1 MQTQHRYR
9 ALWGLAAGLA
19 LAVFGANPLAAQQT
33 GTVEGTVVDGTQ
45 SPIVGAQVSIVGT
58 QRGTITDADGSFRI
72 ANVQPGD
79 RQVRAS
85 RIGYGSQTQTVQVV
99 AGQTAT
105 VSLSLTETAIALDQV
120 IVTGTAGRQ
129 DRRAQSASVGT
140 IDAAG
145 LNEVA
150 PISTVA
156 NLLQARTPGVSLTQA
171 SGTAGGGQRIRLRGQ
186 ASISLSNDPIV
197 IVDGVRVDSRT
208 EQIYGVGGQATSR
221 LNDINP
227 DDIESIEIVRGP
239 AAATLYGSDASAGV
253 IQIRTKRG
261 AMGAGFQQT
270 VRAEYG
276 HIDGNITVPD
286 NFGICSAAM
295 VTDERR
301 ALCFGQEPGTVVRDN
316 PLARYD
322 AFRDGQSR
330 LLGWTGRGG
339 GETFG
344 YYFSFSGED
353 EQGTLPSNEYIR
365 YSGRANFDFTPTDN
379 FRVEA
384 GMGVGRTRIRMPD
397 NDNNIYGYLGGALL
411 GSPLSVG
418 GFANDGW
425 YAPNRQVEAISNIAN
440 FNTTIR
446 NNPRISLVYT
456 PIDWF
461 SNRLTVGADLLRT
474 EASNFFPRNDEG
486 WYGTAT
492 LNSGQIQQARRGRD
506 EITVDYLGNVS
517 TQLTDGLS
525 SDFALGFQYVSTR
538 NDLTFATGQGL
549 ATNEARAISAAA
561 QTTGG
566 QSFSEFKQFG
576 GLAQW
581 DLGWQNRLFLQ
592 IGGRLDSNSTF
603 GREADAFL
611 SPRVGVSYVIS
622 EEAFWQ
628 NNPTLTSLF
637 TTMRLRGAWGTSGNS
652 PGSTSALEIF
662 TPAPYALTPTAVRA
676 GVIPQQPGAP
686 DLRPER
692 GTELELGF
700 ETGLFND
707 RIGLEVNYF
716 NKTST
721 DVALRQPTP
730 PSLGFTQDVWVNIGE
745 MVNRGFEVGIDGRL
759 VDTPNFG
766 WDARLGFNTLHNE
779 VTDLGTIEPIGSFT
793 RVVPGY
799 QVNSI
804 WTHRI
809 REYVTDP
816 ARAAEVCP
824 GANTSCAIVSDTTEF
839 WGNSIPTFEGNF
851 SSTITFLRNFRLYGQ
866 LDWMND
872 FIVYNNTNQ
881 FRERQ
886 FGTGENWV
894 LRDEVLT
901 DEERIQRF
909 GPFVSEDGR
918 TIGAANVTE
927 AYDEDA
933 SFVKLRELSLGY
945 TVPRA
950 FANRLGIQGATIT
963 VAGRNLATWTNY
975 SGADPEV
982 LWGGGAVTSTTRTEF
997 LTLPPTRRIVLQT
1010 SLQF

>member
-1 MQTQHRYR
+1 MKSQHRHR

-19 LAVFGANPLAAQQT
+19 LAAFGVSPLAAQT
-33 GTVEGTVVDGTQ
+33 GTIEGTVVDATQ
-45 SPIVGAQVSIVGT
+45 QPIAGAQVSIVGT
-58 QRGTITDADGSFRI
+58 QRGTITDAEGAFRI

-85 RIGYGSQTQTVQVV
+85 RIGYGTQTQTVQVV

-140 IDAAG
+140 IDAAN
-145 LNEVA
+145 LTEVA

-156 NLLQARTPGVSLTQA
+156 NLLQGRTPGVSLTQA

-208 EQIYGVGGQATSR
+208 EQIYSAGGQATSR

-261 AMGAGFQQT
+261 AMGSSFQQT
-270 VRAEYG
+270 LRAEYG

-286 NFGICSAAM
+286 NFAVCSQAAI
-295 VTDERR
+295 DAGRE
-301 ALCFGQEPGTVVRDN
+301 LCVGRQAGDIIRDN

-339 GETFG
+339 GDTFG

-353 EQGTLPSNEYIR
+353 ELGTLPSNEFVR

-384 GMGVGRTRIRMPD
+384 GFGVGRTRIRMPD
-397 NDNNIYGYLGGALL
+397 NDNNIYGYLGGAML
-411 GSPLSVG
+411 GSPLNVG
-418 GFANDGW
+418 TASDGW
-425 YAPNRQVEAISNIAN
+425 FAANRQVEAISNIAN
-440 FNTTIR
+440 LNTTIR
-446 NNPRISLVYT
+446 SNPRVSLVYT

-474 EASNFFPRNDEG
+474 EASNFFPRNERG

-517 TQLTDGLS
+517 TQLTDDLS

-538 NDLTFATGQGL
+538 NDLTSATGQGL

-566 QSFSEFKQFG
+566 QSFSEFKQLG

-581 DLGWQNRLFLQ
+581 DLGWRNRLFLQ
-592 IGGRLDSNSTF
+592 VGGRLDSNSTF
-603 GREADAFL
+603 GREADAFF

-622 EEAFWQ
+622 EEDFWA

-637 TTMRLRGAWGTSGNS
+637 STMRLRGAWGTSGNS
-652 PGSTSALEIF
+652 PSSTAALEIF
-662 TPAPYALTPTAVRA
+662 TPGPVCADSDRCQGRRHSSAARCARPAAGARHGDRARLRGWTLQRA
-676 GVIPQQPGAP
+676 GRPGGQLLRQDLQGRGAP
-686 DLRPER
+686 AAHAA
-692 GTELELGF
+692 
-700 ETGLFND
+700 
-707 RIGLEVNYF
+707 V
-716 NKTST
+716 S
-721 DVALRQPTP
+721 
-730 PSLGFTQDVWVNIGE
+730 
-745 MVNRGFEVGIDGRL
+745 RL
-759 VDTPNFG
+759 
-766 WDARLGFNTLHNE
+766 H
-779 VTDLGTIEPIGSFT
+779 
-793 RVVPGY
+793 
-799 QVNSI
+799 
-804 WTHRI
+804 
-809 REYVTDP
+809 
-816 ARAAEVCP
+816 
-824 GANTSCAIVSDTTEF
+824 
-839 WGNSIPTFEGNF
+839 
-851 SSTITFLRNFRLYGQ
+851 
-866 LDWMND
+866 
-872 FIVYNNTNQ
+872 
-881 FRERQ
+881 
-886 FGTGENWV
+886 
-894 LRDEVLT
+894 
-901 DEERIQRF
+901 
-909 GPFVSEDGR
+909 
-918 TIGAANVTE
+918 
-927 AYDEDA
+927 
-933 SFVKLRELSLGY
+933 
-945 TVPRA
+945 
-950 FANRLGIQGATIT
+950 
-963 VAGRNLATWTNY
+963 AGRV
-975 SGADPEV
+975 GQH
-982 LWGGGAVTSTTRTEF
+982 R
-997 LTLPPTRRIVLQT
+997 
-1010 SLQF
+1010 

>member
-1 MQTQHRYR
+1 MNSHRGFK
-9 ALWGLAAGLA
+9 AFLAAIAAVA
-19 LAVFGANPLAAQQT
+19 LFGATAVAAEAQT
-33 GTVEGTVVDGTQ
+33 GTIEGTVVDASERPVT
-45 SPIVGAQVSIVGT
+45 GAQVSVVGT
-58 QRGTITDADGSFRI
+58 QRGTITGPDGSFRI
-72 ANVQPGD
+72 TNVEAGA
-79 RQVRAS
+79 REVRAA
-85 RIGYGSQTQTVQVV
+85 RIGYRTVTEPVQVV

-105 VSLSLTETAIALDQV
+105 VALSLFETAIALDQV

-129 DRRAQSASVGT
+129 ERRAQSASVGT

-145 LNEVA
+145 ISEIA
-150 PISTVA
+150 PISSVS
-156 NLLQARTPGVSLTQA
+156 NLLQGRTPGVSVTQA

-208 EQIYGVGGQATSR
+208 EQIYSVGGQAGSR

-253 IQIRTKRG
+253 INIRTKRG
-261 AMGAGFQQT
+261 AMGSGFQQT
-270 VRAEYG
+270 VRAEYT
-276 HIDGNITVPD
+276 HISGDITVPD
-286 NFGICSAAM
+286 NFGVCSQAAI
-295 VTDERR
+295 DAGRE
-301 ALCFGQEPGTVVRDN
+301 LCVGQQAGAIISDN
-316 PLARYD
+316 PLARYN
-322 AFRDGQSR
+322 AFRDGQAR
-330 LLGWTGRGG
+330 VLGWTGRGG
-339 GETFG
+339 GDNFG

-353 EQGTLPSNEYIR
+353 ELGTLPNNEYVR
-365 YSGRANFDFTPTDN
+365 YSTRANFDFTPSEN
-379 FRVEA
+379 LRVEA
-384 GMGVGRTRIRMPD
+384 GFGVGRTRSQLPD

-411 GSPLSVG
+411 GSPINVG
-418 GFANDGW
+418 TASDGW
-425 YAPNRQVEAISNIAN
+425 FAANRQVEAITNITN
-440 FNTTIR
+440 LNTTLR
-446 NNPRISLVYT
+446 SNPRIAVVYT
-456 PIDWF
+456 PVDWF
-461 SNRLTVGADLLRT
+461 SNSLTVGADLLRT
-474 EASNFFPRNDEG
+474 EASNFFPRNAQG

-506 EITVDYLGNVS
+506 EITVEYRGNIS
-517 TQLTDGLS
+517 TALTDQIS
-525 SDFALGFQYVSTR
+525 SDLTLGAQYAQTR

-549 ATNEARAISAAA
+549 TTNEARAISAAA
-561 QTTGG
+561 TTTGG
-566 QSFSEFKQFG
+566 QSFSEFKILG

-581 DLGWQNRLFLQ
+581 DVGWQERLFLQ
-592 IGGRLDSNSTF
+592 LGGRLDQNSTF
-603 GREADAFL
+603 GAEADAFF
-611 SPRVGVSYVIS
+611 SPRVGLSYVIS
-622 EEAFWQ
+622 EEPFWA

-637 TTMRLRGAWGTSGNS
+637 STMRLRGAWGTTGNS

-662 TPAPYALTPTAVRA
+662 TSAPFAVSATDVRS

-686 DLRPER
+686 LLRPER
-692 GTELELGF
+692 GTELELGL
-700 ETGLFND
+700 EGGLFND

-716 NKTST
+716 NKVST

-745 MVNRGFEVGIDGRL
+745 MVNRGFEVGIDGRIL
-759 VDTPNFG
+759 DTPSFG

-804 WTHRI
+804 WTHTV

-816 ARAAEVCP
+816 VRGAEVCP
-824 GANTSCAIVSDTTEF
+824 GTATQCAIVSDTTEF

-851 SSTITFLRNFRLYGQ
+851 SSTLTFFQNFRLYGQ

-872 FIVYNNTNQ
+872 FIVYNNTAQ

-894 LRDEVLT
+894 RRDELLT

-918 TIGAANVTE
+918 TIGSANVTE

-945 TVPRA
+945 TLPRE
-950 FANRLGIQGATIT
+950 FANRLGVNGATIT
-963 VAGRNLATWTNY
+963 LTGRNLHTWTNY
-975 SGADPEV
+975 SGADPEI

-997 LTLPPTRRIVLQT
+997 LTLPPTRRIGIQT
-1010 SLQF
+1010 SIQF